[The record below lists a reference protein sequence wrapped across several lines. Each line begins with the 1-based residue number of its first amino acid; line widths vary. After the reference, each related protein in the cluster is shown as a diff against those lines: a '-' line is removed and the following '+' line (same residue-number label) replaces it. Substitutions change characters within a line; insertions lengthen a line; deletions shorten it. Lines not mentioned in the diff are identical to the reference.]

1 MVKHAI
7 AVIFDF
13 LQTIVLAAAMFVI
26 IYLFVGQPHIV
37 KGASMEPAFLNSD
50 YILTEKVSYKFNQ
63 PERGDIIVFEAPNR
77 QNADYIK
84 RVVGLPGETVMVKEG
99 SVYVNGELLNESY
112 EPNNTDPA
120 QFMKEGKEI
129 VVPEDTYIVMG
140 DNRPHSSDSRE
151 FGPVSIESIIGRAI
165 IRYWPFGRITQIA
178 RPLFEQ

>member
-1 MVKHAI
+1 MVKHAV

-37 KGASMEPAFLNSD
+37 KGASMEPEFLNSD